1 MTAFDKFPDING
13 CLTDPPWGVVPT
25 AESMRSGIA
34 DFRIHYSTP
43 PLPSLSSDSQLK
55 VEKYDSSGF
64 INHTN

>member
-1 MTAFDKFPDING
+1 MIVFDKFPDING
-13 CLTDPPWGVVPT
+13 CLTDLPRGVVPT
-25 AESMRSGIA
+25 ADSIRSGIA
-34 DFRIHYSTP
+34 DFHIHYSTP